1 MTQKTAET
9 VSSGDA
15 IAGLR
20 ARIRGPVFTPAD
32 DGYDEARG
40 IWNAMIDKRP
50 AAVVRCT
57 GTADIIDSLNLTRE
71 AGLPLSIRA
80 GGHNIGGTSLCD
92 DGIVI
97 DVSRMKGIHLDLG
110 NETARVQPGVLLGDI
125 DRETQAFG
133 RIVPSGF
140 VSQTGLSGLTL
151 GGGFGWLTRK
161 WGLTSDHLIS
171 ADVVTAN
178 GDLVRASDNENAD
191 LFWGIRGGG
200 GNFGIVASYEYRMRQ
215 LGPTV
220 VAGLVA
226 YPMDRAEEVI
236 SFYREFSAAA
246 PDDLTCVLLLRIAP
260 PAPFLPQDIHGKP
273 IVAVVVCHAGSVED
287 GEKAVKPLKEFG
299 SPVADTIQPKPFT
312 VHQSALDGTQPPGR
326 YYYWKSDYLPGVSA
340 AAQQTLIERT
350 AEFPSPES
358 ALLVFQLGGAAARI
372 DDDISAAA
380 HRDAAYVLNVAS
392 SCIDPAKIDACKDW
406 ARGTWSAMRPH
417 STGGVYVNFL
427 TEDEG
432 DDRTL
437 EAYGKAKYERLAAI
451 KRKYDP
457 ANLFRVNRNIKPAG

>member
-32 DGYDEARG
+32 DGYDEARC

-57 GTADIIDSLNLTRE
+57 GTADIIDSLNLARE

-97 DVSRMKGIHLDLG
+97 DVSRMKGVHLDLA

-178 GDLVRASDNENAD
+178 GDLVRASENENPD

-200 GNFGIVASYEYRMRQ
+200 GNFGIVASYEYRMRE

-226 YPMDRAEEVI
+226 YP
-236 SFYREFSAAA
+236 
-246 PDDLTCVLLLRIAP
+246 RIA
-260 PAPFLPQDIHGKP
+260 
-273 IVAVVVCHAGSVED
+273 
-287 GEKAVKPLKEFG
+287 
-299 SPVADTIQPKPFT
+299 
-312 VHQSALDGTQPPGR
+312 R
-326 YYYWKSDYLPGVSA
+326 
-340 AAQQTLIERT
+340 
-350 AEFPSPES
+350 
-358 ALLVFQLGGAAARI
+358 
-372 DDDISAAA
+372 
-380 HRDAAYVLNVAS
+380 
-392 SCIDPAKIDACKDW
+392 
-406 ARGTWSAMRPH
+406 
-417 STGGVYVNFL
+417 
-427 TEDEG
+427 
-432 DDRTL
+432 
-437 EAYGKAKYERLAAI
+437 
-451 KRKYDP
+451 KR
-457 ANLFRVNRNIKPAG
+457 

>member
-1 MTQKTAET
+1 
-9 VSSGDA
+9 
-15 IAGLR
+15 
-20 ARIRGPVFTPAD
+20 
-32 DGYDEARG
+32 
-40 IWNAMIDKRP
+40 
-50 AAVVRCT
+50 
-57 GTADIIDSLNLTRE
+57 GTADIIDALNFARE

-97 DVSRMKGIHLDLG
+97 DVSRMKGVHLDLA

-133 RIVPSGF
+133 RVVPSGF
-140 VSQTGLSGLTL
+140 ISQTGLSGLTL

-171 ADVVTAN
+171 ADVVTAT
-178 GDLVRASDNENAD
+178 GDLLRASENENAD

-200 GNFGIVASYEYRMRQ
+200 GNFGIVASYEFRMRP

-220 VAGLVA
+220 VAGMVA
-226 YPMDRAEEVI
+226 YPRDRAEDVV

-246 PDDLTCVLLLRIAP
+246 PDELTCVLLLRIAP
-260 PAPFLPQDIHGKP
+260 PAPFLPQEIHGKP
-273 IVAVVVCHAGSVED
+273 IAAIVVCHSGTIEE
-287 GEKAVKPLKEFG
+287 GERAVKPLKQFG
-299 SPVADTIQPKPFT
+299 SPVADTVQAKPFT

-340 AAQQTLIERT
+340 AAQQTILDRT
-350 AEFPSPES
+350 ADLPSPES

-372 DDDISAAA
+372 DDNISAAA

-406 ARGTWSAMRPH
+406 ARGSWSAMRQH

-437 EAYGKAKYERLAAI
+437 EAYGKEKYERLAAL
-451 KRKYDP
+451 KKKYDP
-457 ANLFRVNRNIKPAG
+457 TNLFRVNRNIKPAG